1 MFLKDHLKD
10 TYQKASF
17 DNNHLMLENIIN
29 VWAHRFGPE
38 SLNQLFVKNQN
49 QFKLTEEDQAEV
61 SQNQINLELIEE
73 DQAEANQNQINLEL
87 IEEDQAEANQNQ
99 INLELIEEDQA
110 EANQNQINL
119 ELLKN
124 VQYEEE
130 IEFKP
135 KETKTPN
142 NTETIDKDIYGSYKN
157 ESEYKDTEEL
167 PLPNIKN
174 LRKWINNEKKA
185 S

>member
-10 TYQKASF
+10 TYQQASF
-17 DNNHLMLENIIN
+17 DKNHLMLENIIN

-38 SLNQLFVKNQN
+38 TLNELCVKNQD
-49 QFKLTEEDQAEV
+49 QFKLIEDDQAET
-61 SQNQINLELIEE
+61 SQNQINLELTEE
-73 DQAEANQNQINLEL
+73 DQI
-87 IEEDQAEANQNQ
+87 DV
-99 INLELIEEDQA
+99 
-110 EANQNQINL
+110 NQNQINL

-124 VQYEEE
+124 VEYEEE
-130 IEFKP
+130 IEFKS
-135 KETKTPN
+135 KETKKSN
-142 NTETIDKDIYGSYKN
+142 NTEIIDKDIYGSYKN

>member
-17 DNNHLMLENIIN
+17 DKNHLMLENIIN

-38 SLNQLFVKNQN
+38 SLNELFVKNQD
-49 QFKLTEEDQAEV
+49 QFKLTEEDQVEG
-61 SQNQINLELIEE
+61 
-73 DQAEANQNQINLEL
+73 
-87 IEEDQAEANQNQ
+87 
-99 INLELIEEDQA
+99 
-110 EANQNQINL
+110 NQNQINL

-124 VQYEEE
+124 VEYEEE
-130 IEFKP
+130 IEFKS
-135 KETKTPN
+135 KETKKSN
-142 NTETIDKDIYGSYKN
+142 KTEIIDKDIYGSYKN

-174 LRKWINNEKKA
+174 LRKWINN
-185 S
+185 

>member
-38 SLNQLFVKNQN
+38 SLNELFIK
-49 QFKLTEEDQAEV
+49 
-61 SQNQINLELIEE
+61 NQINF
-73 DQAEANQNQINLEL
+73 
-87 IEEDQAEANQNQ
+87 
-99 INLELIEEDQA
+99 ELIEEDQA

>member
-38 SLNQLFVKNQN
+38 SLNELFVKNQD
-49 QFKLTEEDQAEV
+49 QFKLIEEDQAET
-61 SQNQINLELIEE
+61 SHNQINLELTEE
-73 DQAEANQNQINLEL
+73 DQVEANQNQINLEF
-87 IEEDQAEANQNQ
+87 
-99 INLELIEEDQA
+99 
-110 EANQNQINL
+110 
-119 ELLKN
+119 LKN

-130 IEFKP
+130 IELKS
-135 KETKTPN
+135 KETKESN
-142 NTETIDKDIYGSYKN
+142 NTEIIDKDIYGSYKN

>member
-10 TYQKASF
+10 TYQKAFF

-38 SLNQLFVKNQN
+38 SLNELFVKNQD
-49 QFKLTEEDQAEV
+49 QFKLTEEDQE
-61 SQNQINLELIEE
+61 
-73 DQAEANQNQINLEL
+73 
-87 IEEDQAEANQNQ
+87 
-99 INLELIEEDQA
+99 

-135 KETKTPN
+135 KEIKKSN
-142 NTETIDKDIYGSYKN
+142 NTEIIDKDIYGSYKN
-157 ESEYKDTEEL
+157 ESEYKDTQEL

>member
-17 DNNHLMLENIIN
+17 DKNHSMLENIIN

-38 SLNQLFVKNQN
+38 SLNELFVKNQD
-49 QFKLTEEDQAEV
+49 QFKLTEEDQAEA
-61 SQNQINLELIEE
+61 SQNQIS
-73 DQAEANQNQINLEL
+73 
-87 IEEDQAEANQNQ
+87 
-99 INLELIEEDQA
+99 
-110 EANQNQINL
+110 L

-135 KETKTPN
+135 KETKKSN
-142 NTETIDKDIYGSYKN
+142 NTEIIDKDIYGSYKN

>member
-38 SLNQLFVKNQN
+38 SLNELFVKNQD
-49 QFKLTEEDQAEV
+49 QFKLTEEDQAE
-61 SQNQINLELIEE
+61 E
-73 DQAEANQNQINLEL
+73 
-87 IEEDQAEANQNQ
+87 
-99 INLELIEEDQA
+99 
-110 EANQNQINL
+110 NQNQINL

-124 VQYEEE
+124 VQYKEE

-135 KETKTPN
+135 KETKTQN
-142 NTETIDKDIYGSYKN
+142 NTETIDKDIYGSYKI

>member
-17 DNNHLMLENIIN
+17 DKNHLMLENIIN

-38 SLNQLFVKNQN
+38 SLNELFVKNQD
-49 QFKLTEEDQAEV
+49 QFKLIEEDKAEAIQNQINFELTEEDQAEA
-61 SQNQINLELIEE
+61 S
-73 DQAEANQNQINLEL
+73 
-87 IEEDQAEANQNQ
+87 
-99 INLELIEEDQA
+99 
-110 EANQNQINL
+110 QNQINL

>member
-1 MFLKDHLKD
+1 MSLKDHLKD
-10 TYQKASF
+10 TYQKESF

-38 SLNQLFVKNQN
+38 SLNELFVKNQD
-49 QFKLTEEDQAEV
+49 QFKLTEEDQAE
-61 SQNQINLELIEE
+61 E
-73 DQAEANQNQINLEL
+73 
-87 IEEDQAEANQNQ
+87 
-99 INLELIEEDQA
+99 
-110 EANQNQINL
+110 NQNQINL

-135 KETKTPN
+135 KETKTQN

>member
-10 TYQKASF
+10 TYQKESF

-38 SLNQLFVKNQN
+38 SLNELFVKNQD
-49 QFKLTEEDQAEV
+49 QFKLTEEDQV
-61 SQNQINLELIEE
+61 
-73 DQAEANQNQINLEL
+73 
-87 IEEDQAEANQNQ
+87 
-99 INLELIEEDQA
+99 

-142 NTETIDKDIYGSYKN
+142 NTEIIDKDIYGSYKN

>member
-17 DNNHLMLENIIN
+17 DKNHLMLENIVN

-38 SLNQLFVKNQN
+38 SLNELFVKNQD
-49 QFKLTEEDQAEV
+49 QFKLIEEDQAET
-61 SQNQINLELIEE
+61 SQNQINLELTE
-73 DQAEANQNQINLEL
+73 D
-87 IEEDQAEANQNQ
+87 
-99 INLELIEEDQA
+99 DQA

-130 IEFKP
+130 IEFKL
-135 KETKTPN
+135 KETKKSN
-142 NTETIDKDIYGSYKN
+142 NTEIIDKDIYVSYKN
-157 ESEYKDTEEL
+157 ESEYKYKEL

>member
-1 MFLKDHLKD
+1 MSLKDHLKD
-10 TYQKASF
+10 TYQKESF

-38 SLNQLFVKNQN
+38 SLNELFIKNQN
-49 QFKLTEEDQAEV
+49 QFKLTEEDQAE
-61 SQNQINLELIEE
+61 
-73 DQAEANQNQINLEL
+73 ANK
-87 IEEDQAEANQNQ
+87 
-99 INLELIEEDQA
+99 
-110 EANQNQINL
+110 NQINL

>member
-38 SLNQLFVKNQN
+38 SLNELFVKNQD
-49 QFKLTEEDQAEV
+49 QYKLTEEDQAEA

-73 DQAEANQNQINLEL
+73 DHAET
-87 IEEDQAEANQNQ
+87 
-99 INLELIEEDQA
+99 
-110 EANQNQINL
+110 NQNQINL

>member
-38 SLNQLFVKNQN
+38 SLNELFVKNQD
-49 QFKLTEEDQAEV
+49 QFKLTEKDQAEE

-73 DQAEANQNQINLEL
+73 DQAEVNQNQINM
-87 IEEDQAEANQNQ
+87 
-99 INLELIEEDQA
+99 
-110 EANQNQINL
+110 

-130 IEFKP
+130 IEFKS

-142 NTETIDKDIYGSYKN
+142 NTETTDKDIYGSYKN

>member
-38 SLNQLFVKNQN
+38 SLNELFVKNQD
-49 QFKLTEEDQAEV
+49 QFKLTEEDQAEA

-73 DQAEANQNQINLEL
+73 DQAEVNL
-87 IEEDQAEANQNQ
+87 
-99 INLELIEEDQA
+99 
-110 EANQNQINL
+110 NQINL

>member
-17 DNNHLMLENIIN
+17 DKNHLLLENIIN
-29 VWAHRFGPE
+29 VWAHRFGTE
-38 SLNQLFVKNQN
+38 SLNELIVKNQD

-61 SQNQINLELIEE
+61 S
-73 DQAEANQNQINLEL
+73 
-87 IEEDQAEANQNQ
+87 
-99 INLELIEEDQA
+99 
-110 EANQNQINL
+110 QNQINL

-135 KETKTPN
+135 KETKKSN
-142 NTETIDKDIYGSYKN
+142 NTEIIDKDIYGSCKN

>member
-38 SLNQLFVKNQN
+38 SLNELFVKNQD
-49 QFKLTEEDQAEV
+49 QFKLTEEYQAET
-61 SQNQINLELIEE
+61 S
-73 DQAEANQNQINLEL
+73 
-87 IEEDQAEANQNQ
+87 
-99 INLELIEEDQA
+99 
-110 EANQNQINL
+110 QNQINL

-135 KETKTPN
+135 KETKTQN
-142 NTETIDKDIYGSYKN
+142 NTETIDKDIYGSYKI

-174 LRKWINNEKKA
+174 LRKWINNCLLYTSPSPRDRTRSRMPSSA
-185 S
+185 

>member
-1 MFLKDHLKD
+1 MSLKDHLKD
-10 TYQKASF
+10 TYQKESF

-38 SLNQLFVKNQN
+38 SLNELFVKNQD
-49 QFKLTEEDQAEV
+49 QFKLTEEDQV
-61 SQNQINLELIEE
+61 EE
-73 DQAEANQNQINLEL
+73 NQNQINLEL
-87 IEEDQAEANQNQ
+87 S
-99 INLELIEEDQA
+99 
-110 EANQNQINL
+110 
-119 ELLKN
+119 KN
-124 VQYEEE
+124 VQYKEE

-135 KETKTPN
+135 KETKTQN
-142 NTETIDKDIYGSYKN
+142 NTETIDKDIYGSYKI

>member
-38 SLNQLFVKNQN
+38 SLNELFVKNQD
-49 QFKLTEEDQAEV
+49 QFKLIEDDQAET
-61 SQNQINLELIEE
+61 SQNQINLELTEE
-73 DQAEANQNQINLEL
+73 DQV
-87 IEEDQAEANQNQ
+87 
-99 INLELIEEDQA
+99 

-130 IEFKP
+130 IEFKT

>member
-17 DNNHLMLENIIN
+17 DKNHLMLENIIN

-38 SLNQLFVKNQN
+38 SLNELFVKNQD
-49 QFKLTEEDQAEV
+49 QFKLIEDDQAET
-61 SQNQINLELIEE
+61 SQNQINLELTEE
-73 DQAEANQNQINLEL
+73 DQVEV
-87 IEEDQAEANQNQ
+87 
-99 INLELIEEDQA
+99 
-110 EANQNQINL
+110 NQNQINL

-124 VQYEEE
+124 VEYEEE
-130 IEFKP
+130 IEFKS
-135 KETKTPN
+135 KETKKSN
-142 NTETIDKDIYGSYKN
+142 NTEIIDKDIYGSYKN

>member
-38 SLNQLFVKNQN
+38 SLNELFIK
-49 QFKLTEEDQAEV
+49 
-61 SQNQINLELIEE
+61 NQINLELIKE
-73 DQAEANQNQINLEL
+73 DQAEV
-87 IEEDQAEANQNQ
+87 
-99 INLELIEEDQA
+99 
-110 EANQNQINL
+110 NQNQINL

-135 KETKTPN
+135 KETKTQN

>member
-38 SLNQLFVKNQN
+38 SLNELFVKNQD
-49 QFKLTEEDQAEV
+49 QFKLTEEDQAEA

-73 DQAEANQNQINLEL
+73 DQAEAS
-87 IEEDQAEANQNQ
+87 
-99 INLELIEEDQA
+99 
-110 EANQNQINL
+110 QNQINL

>member
-38 SLNQLFVKNQN
+38 SLNELFVKNQD
-49 QFKLTEEDQAEV
+49 QFKLT
-61 SQNQINLELIEE
+61 
-73 DQAEANQNQINLEL
+73 
-87 IEEDQAEANQNQ
+87 
-99 INLELIEEDQA
+99 EEDQA

-167 PLPNIKN
+167 PLPNIIN

>member
-17 DNNHLMLENIIN
+17 DKNHLILENIIN

-38 SLNQLFVKNQN
+38 SLNELCVKNQD
-49 QFKLTEEDQAEV
+49 QFKLLEEDQAET
-61 SQNQINLELIEE
+61 SQNQTNLELTEE
-73 DQAEANQNQINLEL
+73 DRVEAS
-87 IEEDQAEANQNQ
+87 
-99 INLELIEEDQA
+99 
-110 EANQNQINL
+110 QNQINL

-124 VQYEEE
+124 VQYKEE
-130 IEFKP
+130 IEFIP
-135 KETKTPN
+135 KETKKSN
-142 NTETIDKDIYGSYKN
+142 NTEIIDKDIYGSYKN

>member
-10 TYQKASF
+10 TYQQASF
-17 DNNHLMLENIIN
+17 DKNHLMLENIIN

-38 SLNQLFVKNQN
+38 TLNELCVKNQD
-49 QFKLTEEDQAEV
+49 QFKLIEDDQAET
-61 SQNQINLELIEE
+61 SQNQINLELTE
-73 DQAEANQNQINLEL
+73 D
-87 IEEDQAEANQNQ
+87 DQVEV
-99 INLELIEEDQA
+99 
-110 EANQNQINL
+110 NQNQINL

-124 VQYEEE
+124 VEYEEE
-130 IEFKP
+130 IEFKS
-135 KETKTPN
+135 KETKKSN
-142 NTETIDKDIYGSYKN
+142 NTEIIDKDIYGSYKN

-174 LRKWINNEKKA
+174 LRKWINNDKKA

>member
-10 TYQKASF
+10 TYQQASF
-17 DNNHLMLENIIN
+17 DKNHLMLENIIN

-38 SLNQLFVKNQN
+38 SLNELFVKNQD
-49 QFKLTEEDQAEV
+49 QFKLTEEDQAEA
-61 SQNQINLELIEE
+61 S
-73 DQAEANQNQINLEL
+73 
-87 IEEDQAEANQNQ
+87 
-99 INLELIEEDQA
+99 
-110 EANQNQINL
+110 QNQINL

>member
-17 DNNHLMLENIIN
+17 NKNHLMEENMIN
-29 VWAHRFGPE
+29 RWAHRFGPE
-38 SLNQLFVKNQN
+38 SLNELFVKNQD
-49 QFKLTEEDQAEV
+49 QFKLTEEDQAEA
-61 SQNQINLELIEE
+61 S
-73 DQAEANQNQINLEL
+73 
-87 IEEDQAEANQNQ
+87 
-99 INLELIEEDQA
+99 
-110 EANQNQINL
+110 QNQINL

-130 IEFKP
+130 IEFKS
-135 KETKTPN
+135 KETKILN
-142 NTETIDKDIYGSYKN
+142 NTEIIDKDIYGSYKN
-157 ESEYKDTEEL
+157 ESEYRDTEEL

>member
-17 DNNHLMLENIIN
+17 DKNHLMLENIIN

-38 SLNQLFVKNQN
+38 SLNELFVKNQD
-49 QFKLTEEDQAEV
+49 QFKLIEEDQAET
-61 SQNQINLELIEE
+61 SHNQINLELTEE
-73 DQAEANQNQINLEL
+73 DQVEANQNQINLEF
-87 IEEDQAEANQNQ
+87 
-99 INLELIEEDQA
+99 
-110 EANQNQINL
+110 
-119 ELLKN
+119 LKN

-135 KETKTPN
+135 KETKKSN
-142 NTETIDKDIYGSYKN
+142 NTEIIDKDISGSYKN
-157 ESEYKDTEEL
+157 ESEYKDKEEL
-167 PLPNIKN
+167 PLPNINN

>member
-10 TYQKASF
+10 SYQKASF
-17 DNNHLMLENIIN
+17 DKNHLMLENIIN

-38 SLNQLFVKNQN
+38 SLNELFVKNQD
-49 QFKLTEEDQAEV
+49 QFKLIEEDQAET
-61 SQNQINLELIEE
+61 SHNQINLELTEE
-73 DQAEANQNQINLEL
+73 DQVEANQNQINLEF
-87 IEEDQAEANQNQ
+87 
-99 INLELIEEDQA
+99 
-110 EANQNQINL
+110 
-119 ELLKN
+119 LKN

-135 KETKTPN
+135 NETKTPN
-142 NTETIDKDIYGSYKN
+142 NTEIIDKDLYGSYKN
-157 ESEYKDTEEL
+157 ESEYKEKQEL
-167 PLPNIKN
+167 PLPDIKN

>member
-38 SLNQLFVKNQN
+38 SLNELFVKNQD
-49 QFKLTEEDQAEV
+49 QFKLT
-61 SQNQINLELIEE
+61 
-73 DQAEANQNQINLEL
+73 
-87 IEEDQAEANQNQ
+87 EEDQAEANQNQ

-135 KETKTPN
+135 KETKESN
-142 NTETIDKDIYGSYKN
+142 NTEIIDKDIYGSYKN

>member
-1 MFLKDHLKD
+1 MCIRDRKD
-10 TYQKASF
+10 TYQQASF
-17 DNNHLMLENIIN
+17 DKNHLMLENIIN

-38 SLNQLFVKNQN
+38 TLNELCFKNQD
-49 QFKLTEEDQAEV
+49 QFKLIEDDQAET
-61 SQNQINLELIEE
+61 SQNQINLELTEE
-73 DQAEANQNQINLEL
+73 DHV
-87 IEEDQAEANQNQ
+87 
-99 INLELIEEDQA
+99 

-124 VQYEEE
+124 VEYEEE
-130 IEFKP
+130 IEFKS
-135 KETKTPN
+135 KETKKSN
-142 NTETIDKDIYGSYKN
+142 NTEIIDKDIYKSYKN
-157 ESEYKDTEEL
+157 ESEYKDIEEL

>member
-29 VWAHRFGPE
+29 LWAHRFGPE
-38 SLNQLFVKNQN
+38 SLNELFVKNQD
-49 QFKLTEEDQAEV
+49 QFKLTEEDQAES

-73 DQAEANQNQINLEL
+73 DQVEAK
-87 IEEDQAEANQNQ
+87 
-99 INLELIEEDQA
+99 
-110 EANQNQINL
+110 QNQINL

>member
-38 SLNQLFVKNQN
+38 SLNELFVKNQD
-49 QFKLTEEDQAEV
+49 QFKLIEEDQAEV
-61 SQNQINLELIEE
+61 S
-73 DQAEANQNQINLEL
+73 
-87 IEEDQAEANQNQ
+87 
-99 INLELIEEDQA
+99 
-110 EANQNQINL
+110 QNQINL

>member
-38 SLNQLFVKNQN
+38 SLNELFVKNQD
-49 QFKLTEEDQAEV
+49 QFKLTEEDQAE
-61 SQNQINLELIEE
+61 E
-73 DQAEANQNQINLEL
+73 
-87 IEEDQAEANQNQ
+87 
-99 INLELIEEDQA
+99 
-110 EANQNQINL
+110 NQNQINL

-124 VQYEEE
+124 VQYKEE

-174 LRKWINNEKKA
+174 LRKWINKEKKA